1 MPRRTMRCLAR
12 MPMAIV
18 LPPIQ
23 ALAMGTATATALT
36 AMVPGSLAPVRMIDW
51 CGSSK
56 SGSAPTG
63 HHAAIDTMTT
73 KVPTSMA
80 SA

>member
-1 MPRRTMRCLAR
+1 

-18 LPPIQ
+18 LALTQ
-23 ALAMGTATATALT
+23 ALAMGTATATAT
-36 AMVPGSLAPVRMIDW
+36 AFPAMASESLAPMRMIDW

-56 SGSAPTG
+56 SGSAATG
-63 HHAAIDTMTT
+63 HHAATDMTT
-73 KVPTSMA
+73 TMVPISRA

>member
-1 MPRRTMRCLAR
+1 
-12 MPMAIV
+12 
-18 LPPIQ
+18 
-23 ALAMGTATATALT
+23 MGTATATALT